1 MVSVSLQHAR
11 CLLFPSLGHVKDDP
25 RWGLVV
31 VKMKRLAFTTIKT
44 VLCTVCRWLL
54 VEVTC
59 VCNSGIVEL
68 LLVFIKYNQN
78 HCVVFLV
85 VFTLVHCVLLAL
97 AHDLWGSH
105 WFQSAPSGSLKTCQ
119 RDSEAETNS
128 TCSLPPLWAFLGDS
142 LHGSQLA
149 EPETVFYLSL
159 NVVSVFLN
167 HLRALWAAKLSEI
180 IWTSVSFGQKSCY
193 M

>member
-1 MVSVSLQHAR
+1 MKV
-11 CLLFPSLGHVKDDP
+11 
-25 RWGLVV
+25 
-31 VKMKRLAFTTIKT
+31 KRLAFTTIKT

-180 IWTSVSFGQKSCY
+180 IWTFVSFGQKSCY